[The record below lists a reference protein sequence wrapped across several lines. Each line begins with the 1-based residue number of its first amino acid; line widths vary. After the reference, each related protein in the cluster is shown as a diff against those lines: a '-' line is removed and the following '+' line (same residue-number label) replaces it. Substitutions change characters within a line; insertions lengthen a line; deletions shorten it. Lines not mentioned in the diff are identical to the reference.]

1 MSSSGNITPIS
12 ETFEGFDGRE
22 ASEALGFRSGSESL
36 GRSTPTPIKKFKSC
50 LNKISE
56 RNYPKISDEML
67 TIHLL
72 DEPESS
78 ESKPTDKEAM
88 LPVIETFMA
97 NVCVFERNIEA
108 INFYTKTFCKLK
120 DNWKGRQGRVLTEN
134 MMKRVC
140 QCIQA
145 GEPSAAYR
153 MLTEIHGLAR
163 KTEDNVQ
170 KLKGYFPNQVKAIT
184 PREIFTNEEYK
195 DKLGVLE
202 DELTPEPIK
211 ENHVVYKPYEIQ
223 QDKILHYINDCP
235 KTKAPG
241 FDGLRPRHLMQMIVG
256 ADAHPIRKQFLELLK
271 RLIDRA
277 SQSHPTLQ

>member
-1 MSSSGNITPIS
+1 MSSSGNITPMS

-22 ASEALGFRSGSESL
+22 ASEVLGLLPGSETLAS

-88 LPVIETFMA
+88 LPVVETFMA

-134 MMKRVC
+134 MMTELANFFLDYDSTIQSDKTDCDSEEWICKRNKCIKLC
-140 QCIQA
+140 QFISALYKENGIGIKLVLVILNKFKKDKKESIEVFCRLFSGCIDK
-145 GEPSAAYR
+145 
-153 MLTEIHGLAR
+153 LL
-163 KTEDNVQ
+163 EDN
-170 KLKGYFPNQVKAIT
+170 LF
-184 PREIFTNEEYK
+184 
-195 DKLGVLE
+195 
-202 DELTPEPIK
+202 
-211 ENHVVYKPYEIQ
+211 
-223 QDKILHYINDCP
+223 
-235 KTKAPG
+235 KTK
-241 FDGLRPRHLMQMIVG
+241 FL
-256 ADAHPIRKQFLELLK
+256 PIFKEFITTHQRSEKLEPMYRFMCLEIIEK
-271 RLIDRA
+271 C
-277 SQSHPTLQ
+277 